1 MLAHAI
7 FFYFFSVIAV
17 FSAIMVIAS
26 KNTVHSVFFLILDF
40 ISISCL
46 FIMIGAEFLGMIML
60 IVYVGA
66 VAVLFLFVVMM
77 LNVAQQKDEW
87 FKGKIFT
94 SHIPFGSLIS
104 IIIFLELIIVI
115 GGWKYKP
122 DLIETS
128 SIQIDN
134 NFTNTHALGNV
145 IYTEYIHLFQLSGL
159 ILLVAMIGAIVLTY
173 RKRDGVKRQSY
184 FRQVSREKAEGV
196 TLVDVESNKGVNL
209 NEQYCFGPLSNT
221 CSNNFYDWCNW
232 NISKH
237 KECNYNFNVN

>member
-7 FFYFFSVIAV
+7 FFYFFSFVAII
-17 FSAIMVIAS
+17 SAIMVTVS

-77 LNVAQQKDEW
+77 LNVAQQKNQW
-87 FKGKIFT
+87 FKSSET
-94 SHIPFGSLIS
+94 STHIPVGLIVSLI
-104 IIIFLELIIVI
+104 IFFELIIVI

-122 DLIETS
+122 DLLNSLSLNISTEV
-128 SIQIDN
+128 
-134 NFTNTHALGNV
+134 TNTKSIGNV
-145 IYTEYIHLFQLSGL
+145 LYTDYILLFQISGM

-173 RKRDGVKRQSY
+173 RERAGVKRQSY
-184 FRQVSREKAEGV
+184 VKQISRERDEGV
-196 TLVDVESNKGVNL
+196 DLVEAERNKGVKI
-209 NEQYCFGPLSNT
+209 
-221 CSNNFYDWCNW
+221 D
-232 NISKH
+232 
-237 KECNYNFNVN
+237 V